1 MTRVVVLLRGVN
13 VSGHK
18 RVPMALLREL
28 AAEAGL
34 SRIQTYI
41 NSGNVVATAPW
52 KNARAAAAGALALEA
67 QIAGLLDERLGFSVP
82 VVVRTGDV
90 WARYVAAPPFAEAIA
105 ERPAL
110 VMLGVSQRPLAAG
123 ALELLRSRA
132 GPQERV
138 EQHQGA
144 LVLDYAAGSARSK
157 LTPTL
162 LDRAAGS
169 PVTTRN
175 WRSVVK
181 LHELLVA
188 D

>member
-1 MTRVVVLLRGVN
+1 MPWTPRLTT
-13 VSGHK
+13 
-18 RVPMALLREL
+18 
-28 AAEAGL
+28 AGL
-34 SRIQTYI
+34 FI
-41 NSGNVVATAPW
+41 
-52 KNARAAAAGALALEA
+52 GA
-67 QIAGLLDERLGFSVP
+67 
-82 VVVRTGDV
+82 
-90 WARYVAAPPFAEAIA
+90 
-105 ERPAL
+105 
-110 VMLGVSQRPLAAG
+110 LAAG